1 MKNFGYY
8 LLLILLCFSCS
19 NEVKISDE
27 IKAIHVDVEL
37 ERFDTFFIGPEALE
51 LSKLKE
57 AYPFMFSENF
67 SDSLWIERRNDTLQN
82 LLHSEVAKT
91 FDTYNEEEITFLF
104 QHLKHYLPTFKTPR
118 VITVTSDV
126 DYRNKVIVTDSITL
140 VALDTYLG
148 EDHEFYDNLQ
158 QYLTQNFR
166 KEMIVSDLAEAY
178 AKREIYQVSQKSFLD
193 NMIYFGKMLYFKD
206 KVIPL
211 SSDAI
216 KIGYT
221 EEELDWARANET
233 NIWQYF
239 IERELL
245 YSSNPKLANRFINP
259 APFSKF
265 ELEFDNES
273 PGRLGQ
279 YIGWQIVRS
288 YMANNDTSL
297 LDMLRKDPKEIFNK
311 AKFKPRK

>member
-1 MKNFGYY
+1 MKKFGYC
-8 LLLILLCFSCS
+8 LLLILMCFACEK
-19 NEVKISDE
+19 EVKVAAE
-27 IKAIHVDVEL
+27 IEQIDIDVVL
-37 ERFDTFFIGPEALE
+37 ERFDTFFIGPESLK
-51 LSKLKE
+51 LSELKE
-57 AYPFMFSENF
+57 AYPFMFSKNF
-67 SDSLWIERRNDTLQN
+67 SNAHWIERRKDTLQN
-82 LLHSEVAKT
+82 LLHSEVDKA
-91 FDTYNEEEITFLF
+91 FNTYDVEDIISLF
-104 QHLKHYLPTFKTPR
+104 KHLKHYLPVFKTPR

-140 VALDTYLG
+140 IALDTYLG
-148 EDHEFYDNLQ
+148 ENHEFYGNMQ
-158 QYLTQNFR
+158 QYLAQNF
-166 KEMIVSDLAEAY
+166 KKDMIISDLAEAY
-178 AKREIYQVSQKSFLD
+178 AKREIYQISQKSFLD
-193 NMIYFGKMLYFKD
+193 NMIYFGKILYFKD

-221 EEELDWARANET
+221 EEQLDWAKANET
-233 NIWQYF
+233 NIWEYF

-245 YSSNPKLANRFINP
+245 YSSDPKLANRFINP

-279 YIGWQIVRS
+279 YIGWQIVRA

-297 LDMLRKDPKEIFNK
+297 LDMLRTNPKEIFNN
-311 AKFKPRK
+311 ARFKPRK